1 MLETVSNFFSRI
13 KSFCITPFRLA
24 KRIIWANIVIL
35 LYPIILLALT
45 HSCDILDPD
54 DGHNGRIDP
63 PQRWTTYSDVSIS
76 EDGMSLIFYRTKIT
90 YLPRDGYIEYDSDST
105 GIWVCNIDGTNFKL
119 IYRNN
124 NAAIFRPQF
133 IPNSNYI
140 LFKLNS
146 DIVKAPYNGRLIEDN
161 EIIFLTTEGN
171 NCYPS
176 VNRDGS
182 LIAFD
187 NNNDSPNGMYFIWTM
202 DINGN
207 NKKRI
212 AYVPESGEVRMP
224 AFYPSMNLIVH
235 IRYIP
240 GIGGAPEIYFM
251 DKNGYNKNRLTFDN
265 TWDEEPRINFN
276 DNKILYLS
284 ENDSHL
290 IIAKVDSSSSFHS
303 ITGTFLSACWTPND
317 KLLYIPYLG
326 FNINNGTIWI
336 MNEDGSE
343 KKQITHNYGL
353 VLEGGN

>member
-35 LYPIILLALT
+35 LYPIILLSLT

-54 DGHNGRIDP
+54 DRHNGGIGP

-90 YLPRDGYIEYDSDST
+90 YLSRDGYIEYDSDST
-105 GIWVCNIDGTNFKL
+105 GIWVCNIDGTNLKL

-124 NAAIFRPQF
+124 NAAILRPQF
-133 IPNSNYI
+133 IPNSNYV

-146 DIVKAPYNGRLIEDN
+146 QIVKAPYNDKMIEDN
-161 EIIFLTTEGN
+161 EIIFLTSEGN
-171 NCYPS
+171 NCFPS
-176 VNRDGS
+176 VSRDGS

-187 NNNDSPNGMYFIWTM
+187 TNNDSPNGMYFIWTM

-212 AYVPESGEVRMP
+212 VYAPERGEIRMP
-224 AFYPSMNLIVH
+224 SFNPSINFIVH
-235 IRYIP
+235 NRAIVEAS
-240 GIGGAPEIYFM
+240 GGPEIFIM
-251 DKNGYNKNRLTFDN
+251 DKNGYNSKRLTFNN
-265 TWDEEPRINFN
+265 TWDIEPRINFN

-284 ENDSHL
+284 DNDSHL
-290 IIAKVDSSSSFHS
+290 MIAEVDSSSSFHS
-303 ITGTFLSACWTPND
+303 IPGTVLAACWTPDN
-317 KLLYIPYLG
+317 KILYVPYLG
-326 FNINNGTIWI
+326 FNINNSTIWI

-353 VLEGGN
+353 VLEGGE